1 MVKNAAKLAV
11 YDEISIKVKNHQA
24 LPTIRP
30 EIDLFHK
37 HYKDVKDAK
46 LERVDATKVW
56 YFLNDSYIFQ
66 IYKARSK

>member
-11 YDEISIKVKNHQA
+11 YDEMSIRVKNHQA

-30 EIDLFHK
+30 EIDLYHE
-37 HYKDVKDAK
+37 HYKEVNDAK

-66 IYKARSK
+66 IYNALSK